1 MDVDVKVFPC
11 CPPPVSQIQKLQR
24 EERIVGRQ
32 VSCSDKITQ
41 KKSALAS
48 FEALQ
53 CCGSW
58 LRQETAPKGIPLQR
72 SRDGDRREALSCGVA
87 GPQRRAKEPSPAENK
102 LSHTVANQAVRNLMA
117 AQTQTHSVVWY
128 CCVSLGVAALRRRR
142 AFWIPCFHLR

>member
-1 MDVDVKVFPC
+1 MDVDVKAFPS

-24 EERIVGRQ
+24 EERIAGRQ

-48 FEALQ
+48 AETLQ

-72 SRDGDRREALSCGVA
+72 SRDGHRRKALSCGVD
-87 GPQRRAKEPSPAENK
+87 GPQRRAGEPSPAENN
-102 LSHTVANQAVRNLMA
+102 LHHTGANQAVRNLMA
-117 AQTQTHSVVWY
+117 AQTRTHS
-128 CCVSLGVAALRRRR
+128 
-142 AFWIPCFHLR
+142 